1 MELQHTI
8 IATFLDVICE
18 RIMEALT
25 PLEITLKETHE
36 WAIHRMNH
44 LCTKSEDLK
53 DMDYLIAQPLLNF
66 VNNQSKDFCTRFNEI
81 SRRELN
87 LLLDLS
93 NRQMTTKLLLEA
105 CLFRRESRGGHFRL
119 DSPTA
124 VPYWKCHS
132 RQKYGEG
139 ISFRLRVRGM
149 SSCPS
154 RNIPQFLRNL
164 FLGPKIHILM

>member
-53 DMDYLIAQPLLNF
+53 DMDYLDNANAIRQEF
-66 VNNQSKDFCTRFNEI
+66 DEW
-81 SRRELN
+81 
-87 LLLDLS
+87 LDLENEDHDIIS
-93 NRQMTTKLLLEA
+93 LE
-105 CLFRRESRGGHFRL
+105 
-119 DSPTA
+119 
-124 VPYWKCHS
+124 YI
-132 RQKYGEG
+132 GEG
-139 ISFRLRVRGM
+139 SEYD
-149 SSCPS
+149 
-154 RNIPQFLRNL
+154 
-164 FLGPKIHILM
+164 